1 MGGESY
7 TTTSN
12 EYQVTSNQ
20 HMPKQKKLAPSIL
33 SADYVNLE
41 RDITMIQKAGAD
53 LLHLDVMDGH
63 FVPNLTIGP
72 PIIKAIKRIATV
84 PCDVHLMISNPG
96 DYVDAYCDAGADYL
110 TVHVEAA
117 THLHRII
124 QHIKSRGVK
133 AGVSLN
139 PHTPL
144 SSIQEVLGDLDLI
157 LIMSVNPGFGG
168 QSFIPNTLDKLR
180 RLNKILEERGLQ
192 HIEIEIDGGAHYDN
206 MAEILE
212 AGADIIVS
220 GSAVF
225 NAENPTEMVHKMKT
239 LLAKYS

>member
-1 MGGESY
+1 MS
-7 TTTSN
+7 
-12 EYQVTSNQ
+12 
-20 HMPKQKKLAPSIL
+20 KQKKLAPSIL

-84 PCDVHLMISNPG
+84 PCDVHLMITNPG

-133 AGVSLN
+133 AGISLN

-144 SSIQEVLGDLDLI
+144 SSIEEVLGDLDLI

-168 QSFIPNTLDKLR
+168 QSFIPNTLDKVR
-180 RLNKILEERGLQ
+180 RLNKILEKRGLQ

-225 NAENPTEMVHKMKT
+225 NAENPTEMVHKMKA

>member
-1 MGGESY
+1 MS
-7 TTTSN
+7 
-12 EYQVTSNQ
+12 
-20 HMPKQKKLAPSIL
+20 KQKKLAPSIL

-84 PCDVHLMISNPG
+84 PCDVHLMITNPG

-133 AGVSLN
+133 AGISLN

-144 SSIQEVLGDLDLI
+144 SSIEEVLGDLDPI

-168 QSFIPNTLDKLR
+168 QSFIPNTLDKVR
-180 RLNKILEERGLQ
+180 RLNKILEKRGLQ

-225 NAENPTEMVHKMKT
+225 NAENPTEMVHKMKA